1 MEITF
6 TENNGF
12 ALSGELD
19 LGNLNDVINA
29 LTQHPLPIN
38 AELHFELS
46 RMEMTSTLAL
56 IAFAN
61 LMTALSKRVRHIQ
74 LDGAP
79 VALADHLKEAQS
91 RKKISGV
98 SFLNTRELVA
108 AE

>member
-29 LTQHPLPIN
+29 LTQHPLPVST
-38 AELHFELS
+38 ELS
-46 RMEMTSTLAL
+46 FNLTHMEMSSTLAL

-79 VALADHLKEAQS
+79 VALVDHLKEAQA
-91 RKKISGV
+91 RKKLYGV
-98 SFLNTRELVA
+98 SFINTRELVA
-108 AE
+108 AD